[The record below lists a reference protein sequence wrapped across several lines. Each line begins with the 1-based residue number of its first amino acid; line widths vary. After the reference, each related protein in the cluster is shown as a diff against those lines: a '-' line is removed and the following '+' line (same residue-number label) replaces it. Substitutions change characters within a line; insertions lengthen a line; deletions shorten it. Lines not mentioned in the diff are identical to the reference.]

1 MEDCLEEVISE
12 ELKKEVT
19 GCLKVNFLP
28 AIKRCLKN
36 PPYLRSAGKKKV
48 LSILETFKNFS
59 SSVCRQPDFGI
70 QV

>member
-48 LSILETFKNFS
+48 LSILETF
-59 SSVCRQPDFGI
+59 
-70 QV
+70 